1 MLKVDV
7 LNKEGKK
14 VETVDLNPDVF
25 GVKVKK
31 SVVHRAVVAQLSKKD
46 VTSKTKDRA
55 EVSGGGIKPWKQKGT
70 GRARVGSI
78 RSPLWKG
85 GGKTFGPVATK
96 NDVKRINRKEKRKAL
111 HMALSDKF
119 NLKSLIVV
127 DDLKMPEIKTKN
139 FVKIL
144 KNIKAEK
151 GSLVVLKEKDIKTL
165 KSIRN
170 IDKVKPLLVSL
181 LNVYDVVKFDK
192 LVVEKGALAVIK

>member
-1 MLKVDV
+1 MLNIDV
-7 LNKEGKK
+7 LNREGKK
-14 VETVDLNPDVF
+14 VGTVDLDPKIF
-25 GVKVKK
+25 GVEIKIA
-31 SVVHRAVVAQLSKKD
+31 VVHRAVVAQLSKKEI
-46 VTSKTKDRA
+46 TSKTKDRA

-85 GGKTFGPVATK
+85 GGKTFGPVMTK
-96 NDVKRINRKEKRKAL
+96 NDVKKINRKEKRKAL

-119 NLKSLIVV
+119 NLKKLIVL
-127 DDLKMPEIKTKN
+127 DELKMEAIKTKE

-151 GSLVVLKEKDIKTL
+151 STLVMLKDNDEKTM

-170 IDKVKPLLVSL
+170 IASVKPLLSNL
-181 LNVYDVVKFDK
+181 LNVYDVVKYDK
-192 LVVEKGALAVIK
+192 LVLDKNALAMIK